1 MDRTANA
8 YVAGGRTGTF
18 TPLYCFVARKPG

>member
-18 TPLYCFVARKPG
+18 TPLYCFVARKPD